1 MPIRKYSKYLDMF
14 TDENDNINTDEIF
27 NLFLEEIEAK
37 GGIQIGPIVINRK
50 DILYLRDEYSKL
62 KQQNV

>member
-1 MPIRKYSKYLDMF
+1 MF